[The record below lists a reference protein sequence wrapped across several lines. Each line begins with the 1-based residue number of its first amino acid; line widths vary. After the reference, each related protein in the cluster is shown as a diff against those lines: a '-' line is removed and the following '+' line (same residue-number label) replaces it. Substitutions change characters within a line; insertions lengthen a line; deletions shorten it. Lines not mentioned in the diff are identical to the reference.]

1 MSSSRNERTLG
12 GREGGGGGAR
22 KWIRA
27 NEEGG
32 GAQNSGILSE
42 RTFWMSA
49 LNSALILAFFT
60 YIINFDFFTNNIK
73 NFNKL
78 SLYVLRYFKGIFH
91 DKSLV
96 KTLMEYFIPRKL
108 IGWNINFGTVYL
120 ELLNVHSW
128 KNNWKNIKHSLRNQI
143 FQEHMNSITTGIILP
158 KQLQIHFFRFYSKDW
173 FFLKIST
180 KLHTESLQYGIML
193 LRKFDAC
200 FEPPNLCRF
209 LSEYFIPE
217 RLFWGNKTH
226 SYILFNK

>member
-1 MSSSRNERTLG
+1 MSSNRNERTLG
-12 GREGGGGGAR
+12 GRGEGGRVR
-22 KWIRA
+22 KGIRA
-27 NEEGG
+27 NEGGG

-49 LNSALILAFFT
+49 LNSALILAFFI

-73 NFNKL
+73 DFNKL

-96 KTLMEYFIPRKL
+96 KTLMEYIIPRKL

-128 KNNWKNIKHSLRNQI
+128 KHNWKNIKHSLRNQI

-158 KQLQIHFFRFYSKDW
+158 KQLQIHFFKFYSKDW
-173 FFLKIST
+173 LFLKIST
-180 KLHTESLQYGIML
+180 KLHIESLQYHGIML

-200 FEPPNLCRF
+200 FEPPNLGRF
-209 LSEYFIPE
+209 LLEYFIPE
-217 RLFWGNKTH
+217 RLFWVNKTH
-226 SYILFNK
+226 SCILFNK